1 MSGGIIIQR
10 RAVLL
15 PAVMDPSIYGSLSD
29 ATKDAVEAV
38 NAKGPGDTTDT
49 DIAVLVGAIAE
60 ATGS

>member
-15 PAVMDPSIYGSLSD
+15 PAVMDPSIYDSLSD

-38 NAKGPGDTTDT
+38 NAKGPGDTTEE
-49 DIAVLVGAIAE
+49 DIATLVSAIAE
-60 ATGS
+60 GAAT